1 MQMAFD
7 ATPDQS
13 DDALIARFA
22 DGDQAAARLLAS
34 RLTPGVLALAW
45 RMLHDQA
52 EAEDVAQDAMMRL
65 WKIAPNWEAGRAK
78 PSTWLYRV
86 TCNLCTDRL
95 RKRRTKGLDEI
106 DEPKD
111 DRPSV
116 EEALIADD
124 RAAALNSAM
133 AQLPERQRTALH
145 LRHFDGCSNGEIAD
159 IMDTSVEAIESLTGR
174 AKRALAAILLPEQEK
189 LGLGT

>member
-86 TCNLCTDRL
+86 TSNLCTDRL